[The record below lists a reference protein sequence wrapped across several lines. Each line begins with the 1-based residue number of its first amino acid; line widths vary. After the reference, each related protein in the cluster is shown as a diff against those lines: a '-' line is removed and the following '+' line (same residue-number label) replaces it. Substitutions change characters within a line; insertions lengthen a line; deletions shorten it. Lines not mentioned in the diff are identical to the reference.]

1 MFRYFILRPERQLF
15 CYLYGCA
22 LALVQMVLFSPV
34 SRASGFYLVALSVA
48 LFWAGLALYTQ
59 HRPDREKP
67 EVSSVGIPR
76 RYSGDGRCRAMKR
89 PGWNGK
95 SSGKVGCFASKGVSL
110 QAWPDGLSKGLL
122 YTPAV
127 MLVGIGIL
135 AWGSPQDAIRLIN
148 ALRNMPAAELVHQ
161 IGFVLCFLQISV
173 ISVLIADV
181 VAGRGLPNVF
191 RRALLDRLPAS
202 SALSEE
208 DRKMREDDRKTHRG
222 KKGTSGI
229 KYMAK
234 ILMMAGSIYCC
245 AEFAGISGAA
255 SERTRSNRNF
265 PRF

>member
-1 MFRYFILRPERQLF
+1 MFRYFILRPEQQLF

-48 LFWAGLALYTQ
+48 LFWAGLALYTR
-59 HRPDREKP
+59 HIDRMRKP
-67 EVSSVGIPR
+67 EVSPLVSIRDGIQVVAEVPR
-76 RYSGDGRCRAMKR
+76 HEISR
-89 PGWNGK
+89 
-95 SSGKVGCFASKGVSL
+95 
-110 QAWPDGLSKGLL
+110 GLL

-161 IGFVLCFLQISV
+161 IGFVLCHFLQISV

-191 RRALLDRLPAS
+191 RRALLDRLPAEFC
-202 SALSEE
+202 LI
-208 DRKMREDDRKTHRG
+208 RRG
-222 KKGTSGI
+222 T
-229 KYMAK
+229 
-234 ILMMAGSIYCC
+234 
-245 AEFAGISGAA
+245 
-255 SERTRSNRNF
+255 ER
-265 PRF
+265 